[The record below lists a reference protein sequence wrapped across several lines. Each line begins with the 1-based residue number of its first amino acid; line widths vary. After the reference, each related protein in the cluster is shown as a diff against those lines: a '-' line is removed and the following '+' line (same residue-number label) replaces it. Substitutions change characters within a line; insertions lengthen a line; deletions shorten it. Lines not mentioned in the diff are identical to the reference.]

1 MSLVINRKHGE
12 RVYIFDE
19 DGDFAG
25 VIRVEGQT
33 TQLHMDLP
41 SSYKIVRAEL
51 LNEKQIEAIKRA
63 GEWESGITKSGRQS

>member
-19 DGDFAG
+19 EGDFAG

-33 TQLHMDLP
+33 TQLHMDWPLT
-41 SSYKIVRAEL
+41 YKIVRAEL
-51 LNEKQIEAIKRA
+51 LNERQIVALKRA
-63 GEWESGITKSGRQS
+63 GEWESGTMKSGPRS